1 MRHFLTFL
9 LAASLLSCASYKN
22 NILLKATDTEFPE
35 VLSAEAKGAE
45 KEYLIRTYDLLGL
58 DVYSN
63 SGERLI
69 DPNPELSNA
78 TAPTPTADNG
88 QGNRPTYMV
97 DANGLTKLPMVGE
110 MKLEGLTLRQAEEI
124 LQKEYAKFFKEPFV
138 QISFTNKRVI
148 VLGAPLGG
156 QVVPL
161 TSQNMRVAEVLAISK
176 SITNDARANNIR
188 LVRKDHVYHIDLSTI
203 KGFKEGNILVESG
216 DIIYVEPV
224 RRPFTEGLR
233 DNYLIGS
240 LLIAIASLA
249 ALIRSVK

>member
-1 MRHFLTFL
+1 MRHFFRFL
-9 LAASLLSCASYKN
+9 LILILFPCCSYKT
-22 NILLKATDTEFPE
+22 NILLKSTDQDLPE
-35 VLSAEAKGAE
+35 VLGAEAKVAE
-45 KEYLIRTYDLLGL
+45 KEYLIRKYDLLGL

-63 SGERLI
+63 NGERLI
-69 DPNPELSNA
+69 DPNPELSNSS
-78 TAPTPTADNG
+78 APTAKGENTETT
-88 QGNRPTYMV
+88 RPTFMV

-124 LQKEYAKFFKEPFV
+124 IQKEYARFFKEPFV
-138 QISFTNKRVI
+138 QVSFTNKRVI
-148 VLGAPLGG
+148 VLGEPLGG
-156 QVVPL
+156 QVVAL

-176 SITNDARANNIR
+176 SITKEARANNIR
-188 LVRKDHVYHIDLSTI
+188 LIRNDHVYHIDLSTI

-249 ALIRSVK
+249 AIIRTAK